1 MSAVNATSATSASSR
16 ELILHELRGAERFI
30 LVTHENPDGDA
41 LGSLVAMHGVLSAL
55 GKDSVMFMGAGE
67 FPLPY
72 EYRFFVLDGLVSE
85 APADLDDRTVVFLDC
100 GNIDRNPAEVVK
112 RPGAHILNVDH
123 HHDNTRFGTINWVEP
138 AASSTAQLVWE
149 LAHLLGVPITP
160 ELAEPLYVGL
170 LTDTGRF
177 SYENT
182 TPRAHAMA
190 ADLIEAGVDLTGV
203 RRRLYEDVLPAKLH
217 LLRYALDSFVIH
229 GSGTLISARVTAHDF
244 DAAGATEAHAEGII
258 DVLRAVRGVRIAA
271 LARELEMQPGTFKV
285 SLRAAD
291 PSIDVSAIARAGGG
305 GGHPQAAGFTTE
317 LPDADLAAFVLDQL
331 ALQGAGGVPA
341 A

>member
-1 MSAVNATSATSASSR
+1 MILAT
-16 ELILHELRGAERFI
+16 H
-30 LVTHENPDGDA
+30 THPDGDA
-41 LGSLVAMHGVLSAL
+41 IGSMVAMRLVLEAIGVSSQLFVAEQDL
-55 GKDSVMFMGAGE
+55 
-67 FPLPY
+67 PLP
-72 EYRFFVLDGLVSE
+72 EELATF
-85 APADLDDRTVVFLDC
+85 DLGEVVTEDTVDLAGRTVVFLDC
-100 GNIDRNPAEVVK
+100 GNADRTPLGPRLHEIEQVIN
-112 RPGAHILNVDH
+112 IDH
-123 HHDNTRFGTINWVEP
+123 HHDNTGFGTLNLIDP
-138 AASSTAQLVWE
+138 AASSTAELVWE
-149 LAHLLGVPITP
+149 LAQLLGVPITA

-217 LLRYALDSFVIH
+217 LLRYALESLEIH
-229 GSGTLISARVTAHDF
+229 GDGLLICARVTAHDF
-244 DAAGATEAHAEGII
+244 AAAGATEAHAEGII

-271 LARELEMQPGTFKV
+271 LARELDQQPGTFKV

-291 PSIDVSAIARAGGG
+291 PTVDVSAIARASGG

-317 LPDADLAAFVLDQL
+317 LGDPALAGFILDRLHEQ
-331 ALQGAGGVPA
+331 AGDSA
-341 A
+341 AR

>member
-1 MSAVNATSATSASSR
+1 MSQRASTAEAVIGALRKASRVILAT
-16 ELILHELRGAERFI
+16 H
-30 LVTHENPDGDA
+30 THPDGDA
-41 LGSLVAMHGVLSAL
+41 IGSIVAMRMVLAAIGVRS
-55 GKDSVMFMGAGE
+55 SVFVAAHDL
-67 FPLPY
+67 PLP
-72 EYRFFVLDGLVSE
+72 EELATFDLGEVVHEDTVDVTDG
-85 APADLDDRTVVFLDC
+85 TVVFLDC
-100 GNIDRNPAEVVK
+100 GNADRTPLGDRLADIPVLIN
-112 RPGAHILNVDH
+112 IDH
-123 HHDNTRFGTINWVEP
+123 HHDNTRFGTINWIDP

-149 LAHLLGVPITP
+149 LALLLDVPITP

-190 ADLIEAGVDLTGV
+190 ADLIQAGVDLTGV
-203 RRRLYEDVLPAKLH
+203 RRRLYEDLLPAKLH

-229 GSGTLISARVTAHDF
+229 GSGSLISARVTAQDF
-244 DAAGATEAHAEGII
+244 EAAGATEAHAEGII

-271 LARELEMQPGTFKV
+271 LARELEVAPGTFKV

-291 PSIDVSAIARAGGG
+291 PSIDVSAIARAAGG

-317 LPDADLAAFVLDQL
+317 FVDADLATFVLDQL
-331 ALQGAGGVPA
+331 ALQDAGGVSA
-341 A
+341 V

>member
-1 MSAVNATSATSASSR
+1 LTDRAPTAEAEAVIRALRDAGRVILAT
-16 ELILHELRGAERFI
+16 H
-30 LVTHENPDGDA
+30 THPDGDA
-41 LGSLVAMHGVLSAL
+41 IGSIVAMRIVLDAIGVSSRVFVAAHDL
-55 GKDSVMFMGAGE
+55 
-67 FPLPY
+67 PLP
-72 EYRFFVLDGLVSE
+72 EELSTFDLGEVVHETTVDLSE
-85 APADLDDRTVVFLDC
+85 RTVVFLDC
-100 GNIDRNPAEVVK
+100 GNADRTPLGDRLADIPVLIN
-112 RPGAHILNVDH
+112 IDH
-123 HHDNTRFGTINWVEP
+123 HHDNTRFGTLDWVDP
-138 AASSTAQLVWE
+138 DASSTAELVWE
-149 LAHLLGVPITP
+149 LAKWIGVPITP

-190 ADLIEAGVDLTGV
+190 ADLIAAGVDLTGV
-203 RRRLYEDVLPAKLH
+203 RRRMYEDVLPAKLH

-229 GSGTLISARVTAHDF
+229 GAGTLISARVTEADF
-244 DAAGATEAHAEGII
+244 GAAGATEAHAEGII

-271 LARELEMQPGTFKV
+271 LARELEVQPGTFKV

-317 LPDADLAAFVLDQL
+317 LEDADLATFVLGQL
-331 ALQGAGGVPA
+331 AIQDAGGA
-341 A
+341 AA